1 MKVLGRVLLIVLLIL
16 VLLVIG
22 GVVYAL
28 DLTRGP
34 LPQTSGEL
42 RVPGLQDRVEIIRD
56 ANGVPHIYASNL
68 HDLFFAQGF
77 TQAQDRWWQMEF
89 FRRTGNGQIQQLTGK
104 TESLMGTDIFI
115 RTVGWRRAAERDV
128 ANYDGET
135 MIHLQEFSDGV
146 NAYIMNRVPGDLA
159 FEYGVLG
166 LTGVNIPIEPWT
178 PADTLVWAKVMQWDL
193 GGNYDNEEYRQSFID
208 QLGQDMFNDFFPG
221 WPFGDKPTIVR
232 EEDLPITAESAS
244 AGKLTTASAPE
255 PTREDRIV
263 AAGSIP
269 LGTNFIL
276 GDGEGLGSNNWV
288 VSGSRTASGRPLL
301 ANDPHLGIQM
311 PSIWYE
317 IGLHCQPVSDACP
330 MDVTGFAFSP
340 SPAVIIGHNTNIAW
354 GVTNVGP
361 DTQDLYRIQV
371 NPDNELQYRWNGEW
385 RDMTVRDETI
395 NFGDGA
401 APVTIRVRETHLG
414 PIINDNAYD
423 RETGAIS
430 GFNNDDPVALRW
442 TALDPGTLFEAVFR
456 VDLATNWEEFRD
468 ALRLWDS
475 PSQNFIY
482 ADIEGNIGYQ
492 TPSNMPIR
500 AEGESGLVPSDCAED
515 ACTWQGYIPFDDL
528 PRIFN
533 PERGYIATANQAVVP
548 LQYYDQVADELGA
561 GKNYIISQ
569 EWAVGY
575 RGQRISELLEAS
587 SEHTIES
594 FRAIQGDNKLIPAE
608 ELAPALAALEIDDQ
622 TLAEARDWMLE
633 WDYQLHMS
641 SARAAL
647 WMLFYRRLVADTFDD
662 QLAAIDDRGNGNP
675 WQLYVLARLANDPEN
690 VWWDDITT
698 SGATET
704 ANDILRRA
712 LQEALGDARTQL
724 GEDRNAWNW
733 GALHTATFVSNPLGL
748 SGIDLIENLVNRGPV
763 ADSGGGPAVNA
774 TSWSFSRSDPFDTRS
789 LPSMRMIVD
798 VGAFENSLS
807 IHTTGQSGHPF
818 SPHYADMIDR
828 WRTIEYHPQLWT
840 REQVQS
846 AAAETLT
853 LVPGG

>member
-1 MKVLGRVLLIVLLIL
+1 MKVVRRILLIL
-16 VLLVIG
+16 LIIILLLVIG
-22 GVVYAL
+22 VVAFAL

-68 HDLFFAQGF
+68 ADLFFAQGF

-115 RTVGWRRAAERDV
+115 RTVGWRRAAEHDV
-128 ANYDGET
+128 ENYDDET
-135 MIHLQEFSDGV
+135 MGHVQEFSDGV
-146 NAYIMNRVPGDLA
+146 NAYIMNRSAGDLA
-159 FEYGVLG
+159 FEYGLLG

-178 PADTLVWAKVMQWDL
+178 PIDTLVWAKVMQWDL
-193 GGNYDNEEYRQSFID
+193 GGNYDSEEYRQSFFD

-221 WPFGDKPTIVR
+221 WPFGEKPTIVR
-232 EEDLPITAESAS
+232 EEDLPLTAESAS
-244 AGKLTTASAPE
+244 AGKLTTVSAAE
-255 PTREDRIV
+255 PGSGERIV

-269 LGTNFIL
+269 LDTNFIL
-276 GDGEGLGSNNWV
+276 GAGEGLGSNNWV
-288 VSGSRTASGRPLL
+288 ISGSRTASGRPIL

-330 MDVTGFAFSP
+330 LDVTGFAFAP
-340 SPAVIIGHNTNIAW
+340 SPAVIIGHNENIAW

-361 DTQDLYRIQV
+361 DTQDLFRIQV
-371 NPDNELQYRWNGEW
+371 NPDNDLQYRWNGEW
-385 RDMTVRDETI
+385 RDMTVYDETI

-401 APVTIRVRETHLG
+401 EPVTIRVRETHLG

-423 RETGAIS
+423 SETGAIS
-430 GFNNDDPVALRW
+430 GFNNTDPLALRW
-442 TALDPGTLFEAVFR
+442 TSLDPGTLFEAVIGI
-456 VDLATNWEEFRD
+456 DQASNWEEFRD
-468 ALRLWDS
+468 ALRKWDS
-475 PSQNFIY
+475 PSQNFVY

-492 TPSNMPIR
+492 TPGNMPIR
-500 AEGESGLVPSDCAED
+500 AEGETGLVPSDCAED
-515 ACTWQGYIPFDDL
+515 ACAWQGFIPFDDL
-528 PRIFN
+528 PRVFN
-533 PERGYIATANQAVVP
+533 PERGYIATANQALVP
-548 LQYYDQVADELGA
+548 LEYYDQVADELGE
-561 GKNYIISQ
+561 GPNYTISQ

-587 SEHTIES
+587 DAHTFES
-594 FRAIQGDNKLIPAE
+594 VAAIQGDNKLIPAE
-608 ELAPALAALEIDDQ
+608 ELTPALAALDIEDA

-641 SARAAL
+641 SARAGL
-647 WMLFYRRLVADTFDD
+647 WMLFYRKLVADTFDD
-662 QLAAIDDRGNGNP
+662 QLAAIDDEGSGGP
-675 WQLYVLARLANDPEN
+675 WQLYVLARLAQDPEN
-690 VWWDDITT
+690 IWWDDTTT
-698 SGATET
+698 SGTTET
-704 ANDILRRA
+704 ANDILLRA
-712 LQEALGDARTQL
+712 LQEALGDAQTQL
-724 GEDRNAWNW
+724 GADRDAWSW
-733 GALHTATFVSNPLGL
+733 GALHTATFISNPLGL
-748 SGIDLIENLVNRGPV
+748 SGIDLIENMVNRGPV

-774 TSWSFSRSDPFDTRS
+774 TSWNFSRDDPFDTRS

-798 VGAFENSLS
+798 VGAFENSQT

-818 SPHYADMIDR
+818 SPHYDDMIDR
-828 WRTIEYHPQLWT
+828 WRSIQYHPMLWT
-840 REQVQS
+840 RDQVQG

-853 LVPGG
+853 LVPEG